1 MRTSNSTAFLDKY
14 HMSISKNRIN
24 SYYNIRVSIKVLYLM
39 LINMHVLFLCLHLV
53 PSLSLKVPA
62 HLSVDYTV
70 FLLCFFRC
78 NNDVGRGFLRGS

>member
-53 PSLSLKVPA
+53 PSPSLKVPA

-70 FLLCFFRC
+70 FLLCFF
-78 NNDVGRGFLRGS
+78 VVIMILGGGLLGS